1 MSVRK
6 EFCEPR
12 LTPISP
18 RISHV
23 LKGDGRLDLAQAPR
37 HGHPTLGTEKS
48 ASSGDAAD
56 QVTMALTGAIAQG
69 SQLSQGYRYRCGTSH
84 SHSSHTLVLGGIVK
98 ISRQKMVTSL
108 YNSQASKQATFH
120 LNDGIA
126 AIEYLRKA
134 FDANSGDGGD
144 HAALQSTPLLPNSAH
159 LLGARLARLQ
169 TRTIDALTG
178 VLGCACLGTCV
189 FRLTSLLANCL
200 LARARA
206 HSR

>member
-56 QVTMALTGAIAQG
+56 QVTMARSRHRFPRPMAP
-69 SQLSQGYRYRCGTSH
+69 SH
-84 SHSSHTLVLGGIVK
+84 SHPTVPHPRFGCN
-98 ISRQKMVTSL
+98 RQNKSPKNGYVPL
-108 YNSQASKQATFH
+108 QASKQAIFH

-126 AIEYLRKA
+126 AIPTPAMVAIMPLYL
-134 FDANSGDGGD
+134 
-144 HAALQSTPLLPNSAH
+144 STTMYSAH
-159 LLGARLARLQ
+159 LLHAWRPLGAPTDPYDRCAYWSTRVRLFRYL
-169 TRTIDALTG
+169 
-178 VLGCACLGTCV
+178 CV
-189 FRLTSLLANCL
+189 STN
-200 LARARA
+200 
-206 HSR
+206 

>member
-18 RISHV
+18 RISHI

-69 SQLSQGYRYRCGTSH
+69 SQLSQGYRDRCGTSH

-120 LNDGIA
+120 LNDGISLRSSTCA
-126 AIEYLRKA
+126 RRSTPTPAMVAIMPPL
-134 FDANSGDGGD
+134 

-169 TRTIDALTG
+169 TRTIDARTG
-178 VLGCACLGTCV
+178 VPFCNRVAGRCA
-189 FRLTSLLANCL
+189 
-200 LARARA
+200 LARASLRA
-206 HSR
+206 GVSM

>member
-56 QVTMALTGAIAQG
+56 QVTMALT
-69 SQLSQGYRYRCGTSH
+69 RHRFETDGTVPYT
-84 SHSSHTLVLGGIVK
+84 HSSHTLVLGAIVK

-120 LNDGIA
+120 LTDGIA
-126 AIEYLRKA
+126 AIP
-134 FDANSGDGGD
+134 
-144 HAALQSTPLLPNSAH
+144 TPAMVAIMPLYYNVQRSLAWRP
-159 LLGARLARLQ
+159 LGAPTDPYDRCAYWSTRVRLFRYL
-169 TRTIDALTG
+169 
-178 VLGCACLGTCV
+178 CV
-189 FRLTSLLANCL
+189 STN
-200 LARARA
+200 
-206 HSR
+206 